1 MGDSFNFRGAFET
14 KAVMRS
20 RQRNINIKKTIEMKV
35 ALFTLLSLLSLLT
48 LLTML
53 SLLLLRSVQSGI
65 IYAYMPE
72 YIATSLER

>member
-35 ALFTLLSLLSLLT
+35 ALFTLLSLLSLL
-48 LLTML
+48 
-53 SLLLLRSVQSGI
+53 LLRSVHSGI

>member
-1 MGDSFNFRGAFET
+1 MPFLGRTLGRGPTT

-53 SLLLLRSVQSGI
+53 SLLLLRSVHSGV
-65 IYAYMPE
+65 IYA
-72 YIATSLER
+72 